1 MKLAL
6 IDMET
11 TGLEPLKHRVVEAAV
26 LIVDVT
32 KAGIVRGESFSFL
45 QRIDKGRHKWEQG
58 AFNVNGYDDAPGAEW
73 HDAPMVD
80 SLAAVKNWQK
90 FCEMTSKL
98 PLCSQNV
105 PFDRG
110 FLESEARYHGCKLS
124 CGRRF
129 VDIMSFSFLVAVKYD
144 LTVFGLQDVF
154 AKEFPDR
161 ALPAHRAQAD
171 IERGLA
177 LLEKNAALF
186 LASEVSRREEPA
198 VAAGPDF

>member
-11 TGLEPLKHRVVEAAV
+11 TGLEPLQHRVVEAAV
-26 LIVDVT
+26 QIVDVT
-32 KAGIVRGESFSFL
+32 KSGVVRGEKFSFL
-45 QRIDKGRHKWEQG
+45 QRIDKNRHKWQQQ
-58 AFNVNGYDDAPGAEW
+58 ALNVNGYDDSPTGEW
-73 HDAPMVD
+73 HNAPMVD
-80 SLAAVKNWQK
+80 TLPCVKNWQK
-90 FCEMTSKL
+90 FCDLTSKL

-110 FLESEARYHGCKLS
+110 FLESEVRYHGCKLS

-161 ALPAHRAQAD
+161 QLPPHRAQAD

-177 LLEKNAALF
+177 ILEKNAALF
-186 LASEVSRREEPA
+186 LASEVSRREEP
-198 VAAGPDF
+198 VAGTPGF